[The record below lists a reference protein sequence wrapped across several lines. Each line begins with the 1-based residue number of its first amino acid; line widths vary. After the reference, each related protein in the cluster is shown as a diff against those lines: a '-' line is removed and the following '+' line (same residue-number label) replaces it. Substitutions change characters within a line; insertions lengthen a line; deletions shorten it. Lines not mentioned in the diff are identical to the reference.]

1 MHVFIRKPYARFHMC
16 TCSKL
21 CYIRFCIN
29 LCVLLL
35 SMTLFVCHF
44 VPPYEVSESIVSVP
58 VTVLLFICLPLN
70 SLIFHLYREIWL
82 WQDDFVIFVISM
94 TAIFA
99 KLLRMICGYVT
110 SFVKY
115 LSISLT
121 VSWKDMQFTS

>member
-44 VPPYEVSESIVSVP
+44 VPPYEVSESIVSVTYDSSFIHMSSSKQLDISSSP
-58 VTVLLFICLPLN
+58 RNMIVT
-70 SLIFHLYREIWL
+70 R
-82 WQDDFVIFVISM
+82 
-94 TAIFA
+94 
-99 KLLRMICGYVT
+99 
-110 SFVKY
+110 
-115 LSISLT
+115 
-121 VSWKDMQFTS
+121 